1 MKTAKMIIGIIS
13 IVLTFVMLFQSC
25 AAGIGD
31 AMENKGGTS
40 GGTGIFTAILILIA
54 GIVAIAARN
63 SKGGSIFCAVL
74 YALAGII
81 GLTSHG
87 IYEDLMVWGSI
98 CLIFAVVFLISAI
111 TFKGRKQKNV
121 SESEQ
126 APQNK
131 EI

>member
-1 MKTAKMIIGIIS
+1 MIIGIIS

-31 AMENKGGTS
+31 AMENKGGIS
-40 GGTGIFTAILILIA
+40 GGIGIFTAILILIA

-63 SKGGSIFCAVL
+63 SRGGSIFCTVF

-87 IYEDLMVWGSI
+87 IYEDLMIWGSI
-98 CLIFAVVFLISAI
+98 CLIFAAVFLISAI
-111 TFKGRKQKNV
+111 TFKGRKRKN
-121 SESEQ
+121 SAESEQ
-126 APQNK
+126 ASQNR